1 MNFQFTNPAWLLL
14 LLVAAPWTLWLAL
27 RSDVQISAWRRWS
40 AFGLRMV
47 IVLALVLA
55 IAGLQW
61 KRPQEGMNVY
71 FLLDRS
77 DSIPPEQQEAARQY
91 VVKAA
96 AEKKPVDKA
105 GVLVFGTDAA
115 IDTSP
120 NAKVGDQKIQA
131 VVGSERTDIAS
142 AIRLG
147 TAAFPETGQKRL
159 VLLSDGN
166 ENVGDAF
173 AAVLAARPLGVSVD
187 IVPLGVAR
195 GGDVSV
201 QKLSLPGNLKKGQT
215 FEVKIFA
222 QADQSQRAKVRLF
235 QNDHLLGEQPVQ
247 LENGK
252 NLFTFPQTLTEPGF
266 YNYEVQIE
274 APGDSV
280 PQNNRAINFTTV
292 RGDPRILLVSAEP
305 DKDAP
310 LLAALRSANLEV
322 KVADITRFPGTLAE
336 MQSYDSIFL
345 SNIAAG
351 DLGDT
356 LMKLLESAVR
366 DFGLGLVCIGGDQT
380 YAAGSYRGTPLE
392 ETLPVD
398 MELSSKKVLP
408 PGAVVLIMHGME
420 FMNGNQI
427 ARDCAIGVLEALGPQ
442 DEMGVLLWDGS
453 EHWLFPLQK
462 VGDKKAMRRSI
473 AGMNQGDL
481 GSFQN
486 IMSLAHG
493 ALKKSNASLKHI
505 IVFSDGDPA
514 APTPQLMQ
522 TIVSDRITV
531 STVLI
536 AGHAGP
542 ETMDSMAQQGR
553 GRFYPVQSADEL
565 PQIFIKE
572 AAVILKSA
580 IYEEP
585 FKPQQVSSSE
595 LIRGIGAGE
604 YPQLR
609 GYVATSQK
617 PRAETPLLTDK
628 GDPLLAHWQFGLGR
642 AVAFTSDAKGK
653 WAQDWLGWEKYRQ
666 FWSQIAKW
674 SLRRLDNA
682 DFTTDVTVDK
692 GEGVIS
698 VEALDEKGNYRN
710 FLNLQAAVVSP
721 KGGKLTARLEQ
732 TGPGHYEARFAT
744 REVGAYLLNL
754 MNIQNGEVRG
764 SQVLGASVNYS
775 PEFSATEPNNNL
787 LRRLGEAGGGK
798 VLDPDMPA
806 DNPFLHD
813 RIKTFQPRD
822 LWEWLLKLAIILF
835 PLDVGVRR
843 IQLDRVEWLKATA
856 TLRRWLFFW
865 RGVPRAPEADESL
878 AALLARRDQVRAKQT
893 APSAP
898 PSPELFKPQKP
909 VVIIPERKETVS
921 AQAAAGP
928 LVGVSPSAK
937 PDEQPASTTSRLLEA
952 KRRAQQRKDG

>member
-14 LLVAAPWTLWLAL
+14 LLVAVPWTVWLTWK
-27 RSDVQISAWRRWS
+27 SDVQIGAWRRGT
-40 AFGLRMV
+40 AFCLRLV
-47 IVLALVLA
+47 VVLALILA

-77 DSIPPEQQEAARQY
+77 DSVPPEQQEAARLY
-91 VVKAA
+91 VSKAA
-96 AEKKPVDKA
+96 ALKKPIDKA
-105 GVLVFGTDAA
+105 GVLAFGTDAA

-120 NAKVGDQKIQA
+120 NEKVGDQKIQA

-173 AAVLAARPLGVSVD
+173 AAVLAARPLGVTVD
-187 IVPLGVAR
+187 VVPLGVAR

-201 QKLSLPGNLKKGQT
+201 QKLSLPGNIKKGQT

-222 QADQSQRAKVRLF
+222 QADQPQRATVRLF
-235 QNDHLLGEQPVQ
+235 LNDQLLGEQPVQ
-247 LENGK
+247 LESGK
-252 NLFTFPQTLTEPGF
+252 NLFTFPQTLTEPNF
-266 YNYEVQIE
+266 YSYEVQVE

-292 RGDPRILLVSAEP
+292 RGDPRVLLVSAEP
-305 DKDAP
+305 DKDAA
-310 LLAALRSANLEV
+310 LAETLRSANLHV
-322 KVADITRFPGTLAE
+322 IVADVTKFPGTLAE

-351 DLGDT
+351 DLGNT

-366 DFGLGLVCIGGDQT
+366 DFGIGLVCIGGDQT

-408 PGAVVLIMHGME
+408 PGAVALIMHGME
-420 FMNGNQI
+420 FMDGNQI

-442 DEMGVLLWDGS
+442 DEMGVLLWDGY
-453 EHWLFPLQK
+453 ERWVFPLAK
-462 VGDKKAMRRSI
+462 VGDKKPMRRSI
-473 AGMNQGDL
+473 AGMNQGDMP
-481 GSFQN
+481 SFQN
-486 IMSLAHG
+486 IMSMAHQ
-493 ALKKSNASLKHI
+493 ALTKSTASLKHI

-522 TIVSDRITV
+522 SIVGDRITV

-542 ETMDSMAQQGR
+542 NTMISIAEQGH
-553 GRFYPVQSADEL
+553 GRFYPVQSPDDL

-585 FKPQQVSSSE
+585 FQPQQVSSSE
-595 LIRGIGAGE
+595 LIRGIGAAE

-642 AVAFTSDAKGK
+642 SVAFTSDAKAK
-653 WAQDWLGWEKYRQ
+653 WAQDWLGWPKYRQ

-674 SLRRLDNA
+674 SLRRLDNT
-682 DFTTDVTVDK
+682 DFTTDVSIDR
-692 GEGVIS
+692 GEGVLS
-698 VEALDEKGNYRN
+698 VDALDEKGNYRN
-710 FLNLQAAVVSP
+710 FLNLQSVVVSP
-721 KGGKLTARLEQ
+721 KGEKQTVRLEQ
-732 TGPGHYEARFAT
+732 VGPGHYEARFPT
-744 REVGAYLLNL
+744 KDVGAYSLNL
-754 MNIQNGEVRG
+754 MNIEDGQVRG
-764 SQVLGASVNYS
+764 SQVIGASVNYS
-775 PEFSATEPNNNL
+775 PEFNATEPNLNL
-787 LRRLGEAGGGK
+787 LRRLAESGGGK
-798 VLDPDMPA
+798 LLEPSAPA
-806 DNPFLHD
+806 LNPFTHD
-813 RIKTFQPRD
+813 RRKTFQPRD
-822 LWEWLLKLAIILF
+822 LWETLIKLAIVLF
-835 PLDVGVRR
+835 TLDVRDRR
-843 IQLDRVEWLKATA
+843 ITLDVAEWARATQ

-865 RGVPRAPEADESL
+865 RGGARSSEADESL
-878 AALLARRDQVRAKQT
+878 AALLARRDQVRARQT
-893 APSAP
+893 APP
-898 PSPELFKPQKP
+898 RQPSPDLFEPEHP
-909 VVIIPERKETVS
+909 VVILPEKKDGFRPQPAT
-921 AQAAAGP
+921 
-928 LVGVSPSAK
+928 PSATE
-937 PDEQPASTTSRLLEA
+937 PLSAATPAEQ
-952 KRRAQQRKDG
+952 RAN

>member
-1 MNFQFTNPAWLLL
+1 MNFQFTNPGWLLL
-14 LLVAAPWTLWLAL
+14 LLVAVPWTVWLTL
-27 RSDVQISAWRRWS
+27 KSDVQISAWRRWT

-47 IVLALVLA
+47 IVLALILA
-55 IAGLQW
+55 MAGLQW
-61 KRPQEGMNVY
+61 KQPQEGMNAY

-77 DSIPPEQQEAARQY
+77 DSIPPEQQEAARLY
-91 VVKAA
+91 VSKAA
-96 AEKKPVDKA
+96 AQKKPIDRA
-105 GVLVFGTDAA
+105 GVLAFGTDAA

-120 NAKVGDQKIQA
+120 NEKVGDQKIQA
-131 VVGSERTDIAS
+131 VVSSERTDIAS

-173 AAVLAARPLGVSVD
+173 AAVLAARPLGVTMDV
-187 IVPLGVAR
+187 VPLGVAR

-201 QKLSLPGNLKKGQT
+201 QKLSLPANIKKGQT

-222 QADQSQRAKVRLF
+222 QADRAQRATVRLYL
-235 QNDHLLGEQPVQ
+235 NDQLLGEQPVQ
-247 LENGK
+247 LEVGK
-252 NLFTFPQTLTEPGF
+252 NLFTFPQTLTEPHF
-266 YNYEVQIE
+266 YSYEVQIE
-274 APGDSV
+274 APGDPI

-292 RGDPRILLVSAEP
+292 RGDPRVLLVSAEP
-305 DKDAP
+305 DKDTA
-310 LLAALRSANLEV
+310 LAQTLRSANV
-322 KVADITRFPGTLAE
+322 DVSVADVTKFPGTLAE
-336 MQSYDSIFL
+336 MQSYDTIFL

-366 DFGLGLVCIGGDQT
+366 DFGIGLVCIGGDQT

-420 FMNGNQI
+420 FMNGNQV
-427 ARDCAIGVLEALGPQ
+427 ARDCAIGVLDALGPQ
-442 DEMGVLLWDGS
+442 DEMGVLLWDGN
-453 EHWLFPLQK
+453 ERWLFQLQK
-462 VGDKKAMRRSI
+462 VGDKKTMRRSI

-486 IMSLAHG
+486 IMGMAHE

-514 APTPQLMQ
+514 APSQQLMQ
-522 TIVSDRITV
+522 TIVGDRMTV

-542 ETMDSMAQQGR
+542 ETMQSIAEQGQ
-553 GRFYPVQSADEL
+553 GRFYPVQSPDEL

-585 FKPQQVSSSE
+585 FTPQQASSSE
-595 LIRGIGAGE
+595 LIRGIGSGE

-642 AVAFTSDAKGK
+642 AVAFTSDAKAK
-653 WAQDWLGWEKYRQ
+653 WAQDWLGWQKYRQ
-666 FWSQIAKW
+666 FWSQIANW

-682 DFTTDVTVDK
+682 DFTTDVTIDK

-698 VEALDEKGNYRN
+698 VEAIDEKGNYRN
-710 FLNLQAAVVSP
+710 FLNLQSVVVSP
-721 KGGKLTARLEQ
+721 KGERQSVRLEQ
-732 TGPGHYEARFAT
+732 TGPGHYEARFPTKA
-744 REVGAYLLNL
+744 VGAYMLHL
-754 MNIQNGEVRG
+754 MNIENGEVRG
-764 SQVLGASVNYS
+764 TQRLGASVNYS
-775 PEFSATEPNNNL
+775 PEFSAAEPNQNL
-787 LRRLGEAGGGK
+787 LRRLAEAGGGK
-798 VLDPDMPA
+798 LLEPDMPT

-813 RIKTFQPRD
+813 RVKTFQPRD
-822 LWEWLLKLAIILF
+822 WWEWLLKFAIILF

-843 IQLDRVEWLKATA
+843 IQIDRAEWVRALQ

-865 RGVPRAPEADESL
+865 RGVPRTTEADESL
-878 AALLARRDQVRAKQT
+878 AALLARRDQVRST
-893 APSAP
+893 APP
-898 PSPELFKPQKP
+898 RQPSPDLFEPEHP
-909 VVIIPERKETVS
+909 VIILPEKKGATPIQS
-921 AQAAAGP
+921 ATLPA
-928 LVGVSPSAK
+928 
-937 PDEQPASTTSRLLEA
+937 PDLGSEVTTAEQRVNTTSRLLEA
-952 KRRAQQRKDG
+952 KRRAQQRKEK